1 MSSKRAWRIFFQ
13 PYLSYSN
20 IFVTACCI
28 LIHTACIFYLN
39 AFHNCMKIILILIL
53 GAVLINCTHPLNK
66 SSNADLTAKDPLASL
81 IPDSMKRWATILSQ
95 VKIKDQQYRSLT
107 DPELYAKNV
116 KLQDK
121 LDKENQKIVAA
132 YLDTFGWPQMK
143 QVGVLGKVAVF
154 SVIQHSPLAM
164 QEKYYP
170 MLAKA
175 YKEHSHNGAQ
185 LALLEDR
192 INFQKG
198 YPQYYG
204 TQLGYFNDKMV
215 LYPVVNAD
223 SLEAWRKKIGTIQ
236 DMQSYLKLF
245 NLNWDINEYKK
256 QLPMLKHY
264 FKVKDSVGLHLIENE

>member
-1 MSSKRAWRIFFQ
+1 MS
-13 PYLSYSN
+13 
-20 IFVTACCI
+20 
-28 LIHTACIFYLN
+28 H
-39 AFHNCMKIILILIL
+39 CMKIFLILFMSV
-53 GAVLINCTHPLNK
+53 AAINCTQPLK
-66 SSNADLTAKDPLASL
+66 KTSEADLHIKDPLESM
-81 IPDSMKRWATILSQ
+81 IPDSMKKWAGILKE
-95 VKIKDQQYRSLT
+95 VNINDQKYRSVS

-132 YLDTFGWPQMK
+132 FLDSFGWPQMK
-143 QVGVLGKVAVF
+143 QVGVIGKMAVF

-204 TQLGYFNDKMV
+204 TQLGYFNDKIV

-223 SLEAWRKKIGTIQ
+223 SLEAWRKKIGTMQ

-245 NLNWDINEYKK
+245 NLNWDFNEYKK